1 MKYFLT
7 SIILCFCISVSA
19 RAQQSVATVFGHMHL
34 ESPDDAQNLLF
45 GMQEITS
52 GDMTEVAPPDTSGA
66 FEFPQLPFATYDLY
80 LREQDHSIFIKRIVV
95 SSPVPVYIELDSIP
109 SLDSTTVSPNWM
121 RSQANVHTLVT
132 APLISELPVANTI
145 DGIDAIERNMP
156 GIIPAENCWMHLRG
170 EAPPPEFII
179 DGIPITSEE
188 TRTTMPLLDASFIE
202 SADLIRGGLDPEYGS
217 NGILNINTKSG
228 FNATTFGHAEYS
240 IGTLG
245 NSSQEVD
252 LGGRGGNL
260 FSYYGSYGSFSTDRY
275 LDPIS
280 GPDPNHTNGSGSDYF
295 GKLDILPSNDL
306 TISLL
311 GYYGATN
318 YQIPN
323 FSTATLQDQDNS
335 IIATTFSTR
344 IDYNLSKMSVLSA
357 MGYTRRQSS
366 SYTSNGISAITDSA
380 SRAAAQLSDEYFI
393 GARSENFES
402 GGELSYS
409 TRTDW
414 FGAKNDFNIT
424 AQGEIYPLQQYFT
437 FASLNSFVL
446 DSGSNRP
453 FLVDTSATGKRISAY
468 VEDRIT
474 TADWTIS
481 GGVRYDLY
489 DLLASESGLSPR
501 INLAYRATNQLTLRA
516 SYNRMFQQ
524 APLENYLVSSSWQAA
539 RITGLAQTPVQPEQS
554 NNFEFGANYAFSR
567 YWCIDA
573 SGYYKMLDNM
583 LASFELDNSGLPLP
597 ANIKS
602 GTMYGG
608 ELELALHNWNH
619 LSGMLTVSS
628 CTSLGIVPSDGS
640 SPYSAGFIIGDLAQ
654 SYATESEGNSTFK
667 TEQDEPLAASF
678 LLRYDP
684 GFYFFALSG
693 RYDAGLPFGLTNRL
707 GVSAILLNPHLFDA
721 DHIAPHATFNF
732 SAGYNLSH
740 FGLPIMISASVVNI
754 FNVQYLTESDPYL
767 GSSHYGMPRTFL
779 VAGELSP

>member
-7 SIILCFCISVSA
+7 AIFCFFLSVSA
-19 RAQQSVATVFGHMHL
+19 RAQQSVATVFGHVHL

-52 GDMTEVAPPDTSGA
+52 GDMTEVSSPDTSGA

-80 LREQDHSIFIKRIVV
+80 LREQDHSVFIKRIVV

-121 RSQANVHTLVT
+121 RSQSHVHTLVT
-132 APLISELPVANTI
+132 APLISELLVANTI

-156 GIIPAENCWMHLRG
+156 GIIPAENSWMHLRG

-217 NGILNINTKSG
+217 SGVLNINTKSG

-240 IGTLG
+240 IGSLG

-335 IIATTFSTR
+335 IIATTFSAR

-366 SYTSNGISAITDSA
+366 SYTSNGISTITDST

-424 AQGEIYPLQQYFT
+424 AQGEMFPLQQYFT
-437 FASLNSFVL
+437 YAATNVGIP
-446 DSGSNRP
+446 DSSGIDNLGNP

-489 DLLASESGLSPR
+489 DLLATESGLSPR

-539 RITGLAQTPVQPEQS
+539 QITGLAQTNVKPEQS
-554 NNFEFGANYAFSR
+554 NNFELGANYAFSR
-567 YWCIDA
+567 YWSIDA
-573 SGYYKMLDNM
+573 SVYYKTLENM

-597 ANIKS
+597 ANIKN
-602 GTMYGG
+602 GKIYGG
-608 ELELALHNWNH
+608 
-619 LSGMLTVSS
+619 
-628 CTSLGIVPSDGS
+628 
-640 SPYSAGFIIGDLAQ
+640 
-654 SYATESEGNSTFK
+654 
-667 TEQDEPLAASF
+667 
-678 LLRYDP
+678 
-684 GFYFFALSG
+684 
-693 RYDAGLPFGLTNRL
+693 
-707 GVSAILLNPHLFDA
+707 
-721 DHIAPHATFNF
+721 
-732 SAGYNLSH
+732 
-740 FGLPIMISASVVNI
+740 
-754 FNVQYLTESDPYL
+754 
-767 GSSHYGMPRTFL
+767 
-779 VAGELSP
+779 